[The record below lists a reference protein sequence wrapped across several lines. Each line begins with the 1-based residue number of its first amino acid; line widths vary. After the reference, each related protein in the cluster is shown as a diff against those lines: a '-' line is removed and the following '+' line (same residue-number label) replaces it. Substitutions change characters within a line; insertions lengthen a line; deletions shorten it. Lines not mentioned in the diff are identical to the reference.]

1 MPAIQPP
8 LYLTFLLL
16 ILLYLIIT
24 LYVWIILTVTYKT
37 AVRHAALYQ
46 RSFFH
51 WSFDHPLQEDP
62 QLGQVPIHHARTIR
76 I

>member
-24 LYVWIILTVTYKT
+24 LYVWIILTITYKT
-37 AVRHAALYQ
+37 LVRHSVLHQ
-46 RSFFH
+46 RSFFR
-51 WSFDHPLQEDP
+51 WSFDHSL
-62 QLGQVPIHHARTIR
+62 
-76 I
+76 

>member
-24 LYVWIILTVTYKT
+24 LYVWIILTITYKA
-37 AVRHAALYQ
+37 AVRHATLYQ
-46 RSFFH
+46 RSYFR
-51 WSFDHPLQEDP
+51 WTFDQSL
-62 QLGQVPIHHARTIR
+62 
-76 I
+76 

>member
-8 LYLTFLLL
+8 LYLTSLLL

-37 AVRHAALYQ
+37 AVRHSALYQ
-46 RSFFH
+46 TPFFH
-51 WSFDHPLQEDP
+51 WNFDHPL
-62 QLGQVPIHHARTIR
+62 
-76 I
+76 

>member
-24 LYVWIILTVTYKT
+24 LYIWVVSTITYKT
-37 AVRHAALYQ
+37 AVRHAAWYQ
-46 RSFFH
+46 RSLFR
-51 WSFDHPLQEDP
+51 WSFDHSL
-62 QLGQVPIHHARTIR
+62 
-76 I
+76 

>member
-24 LYVWIILTVTYKT
+24 LYVWIILTITYQT
-37 AVRHAALYQ
+37 AVRHEALYQ
-46 RSFFH
+46 RSFSR
-51 WSFDHPLQEDP
+51 WSFDNPL
-62 QLGQVPIHHARTIR
+62 
-76 I
+76 

>member
-1 MPAIQPP
+1 MPAIQPS

-24 LYVWIILTVTYKT
+24 LYVWIILTVTYET
-37 AVRHAALYQ
+37 AVQHAALYQ

-51 WSFDHPLQEDP
+51 WSFDHSL
-62 QLGQVPIHHARTIR
+62 
-76 I
+76 

>member
-8 LYLTFLLL
+8 LYLTLLLL

-46 RSFFH
+46 RPFFH
-51 WSFDHPLQEDP
+51 GSFDHTL
-62 QLGQVPIHHARTIR
+62 
-76 I
+76 

>member
-1 MPAIQPP
+1 MPAIQPL

-24 LYVWIILTVTYKT
+24 LYVWVVSTITYKT

-46 RSFFH
+46 RSLFR
-51 WSFDHPLQEDP
+51 WSLDHSL
-62 QLGQVPIHHARTIR
+62 
-76 I
+76 